1 MPDTKSDVF
10 PPKGSFWVISSLA
23 LLWNAMGVAA
33 YFGMMK
39 MTPEMAAEGYGQAF
53 ADIFAAKPVWATGA
67 FAVAVFAG
75 LLGCIGLLLRKKWAS
90 LLFILSL
97 IGVIIHD
104 IWGVMA
110 GTLSVVGTFDK
121 VMTVVVILAAIF
133 LIWFARKKTA
143 DGILA

>member
-1 MPDTKSDVF
+1 MPDTISDTF
-10 PPKGSFWVISSLA
+10 PLKTSFWVISILA
-23 LLWNAMGVAA
+23 LLWNLMGVAA
-33 YFGMMK
+33 YFGMMM
-39 MTPEMAAEGYGQAF
+39 MTPEMAVEGYGQAF
-53 ADIFAAKPVWATGA
+53 ADIFATKPAWATGA

-90 LLFILSL
+90 LLFALSL
-97 IGVIIHD
+97 IGIIIHD

-121 VMTVVVILAAIF
+121 VMTVVVVLVAIF